1 VRIVVG
7 QLFCDNVS
15 GRRTVSF
22 VNPTCI
28 HREEQAVATVRYLVR
43 DVDAALPFY
52 EALGFTL
59 GDRWGPPFAIVE
71 RGDLALWLS
80 GPGTSAAKP
89 MPDGAK
95 PESGGWNR
103 IVIELDDIDATVAAL
118 KATGTRFRNEPISG
132 PGGKQVLVEDPSGN
146 PIELF
151 EAKKA

>member
-1 VRIVVG
+1 M
-7 QLFCDNVS
+7 
-15 GRRTVSF
+15 
-22 VNPTCI
+22 
-28 HREEQAVATVRYLVR
+28 ATVRYLVR

-52 EALGFTL
+52 EAVGFTL
-59 GDRWGPPFAIVE
+59 ADRWGPPFAIVE

-89 MPDGAK
+89 MQDGTK
-95 PESGGWNR
+95 PEPGGWNR
-103 IVIELDDIDATVAAL
+103 IVIEVADIDATVAAL